1 MTTTEIVQVITGCLG
16 SLGFSVLF
24 NLRGVRLLTA
34 TIGGF
39 LSWFLFVVFSKF
51 AESDVVCY
59 FLVAAAVS
67 VFAEIMARHLKT
79 PTTTFIT
86 AALIPLI
93 PGGSLYYTMA
103 SAMGGDMLQFLEK
116 GIHTVKLAS
125 ALALGIIVTTV
136 LTKLVINVS
145 AKRQKL
151 SLDKKRP

>member
-1 MTTTEIVQVITGCLG
+1 MTTAQIVQIITGCLG
-16 SLGFSVLF
+16 SFGFSVLY

-39 LSWFLFVVFSKF
+39 LSWSLFLLLGNFI
-51 AESDVVCY
+51 ESDVVGY
-59 FLVAAAVS
+59 FLVAALIS
-67 VFAEIMARHLKT
+67 LFAEIMSRRLKT

-103 SAMGGDMLQFLEK
+103 SAFNGDMLLFLEK
-116 GIHTVKLAS
+116 GLHTVKLAA

-136 LTKLVINVS
+136 LTKMFFRVKS
-145 AKRQKL
+145 ALYK
-151 SLDKKRP
+151 